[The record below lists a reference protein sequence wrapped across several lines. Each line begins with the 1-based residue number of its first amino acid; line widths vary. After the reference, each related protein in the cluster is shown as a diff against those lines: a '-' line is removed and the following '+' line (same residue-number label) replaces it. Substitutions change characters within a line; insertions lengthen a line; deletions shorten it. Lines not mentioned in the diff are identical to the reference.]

1 MPEREKSR
9 SRMPDGSTGSTKQEV
24 DFDADYT
31 EQVLRVLEVL
41 TLFTLNVFLA
51 NTGFRKGG

>member
-1 MPEREKSR
+1 
-9 SRMPDGSTGSTKQEV
+9 MPDGSTGSTKQEV